1 MSQSWTAREKTKPKT
16 DTARFLV
23 VYSGT
28 MSTKNENQERAD
40 AHARIMQRNLE
51 GLKFVGVSD
60 EVDEFSRCECDG
72 CGTRLGG
79 SRHRGSALTED
90 GIALE
95 LDFCIDCAF
104 MLANGQLP
112 DM

>member
-1 MSQSWTAREKTKPKT
+1 MA
-16 DTARFLV
+16 
-23 VYSGT
+23 
-28 MSTKNENQERAD
+28 TKNENQERAY
-40 AHARIMQRNLE
+40 AHAQIMQRNLE

-79 SRHRGSALTED
+79 SRHKGSALTDD

-95 LDFCIDCAF
+95 LDFCVDCAF
-104 MLANGQLP
+104 TLANGQLP